1 MDLLELST
9 ILVRDPPRQ
18 KSQRASQK
26 TFTKA
31 EIRIL
36 ISDQTSIS
44 GYRLTKDLVGRQNLN
59 ISTAD
64 CYNCKNR
71 CVFTKQKGVATLPK
85 L

>member
-31 EIRIL
+31 E